1 MKDSGRQKEIR
12 AFLLE
17 QFGPEQGSAMF
28 RRQEQELGT
37 LLEHQQGQSKSQ
49 QKTLTRQILPCIALY
64 RALTG
69 SGFSQEAAYAAV
81 QQYMQE
87 VVAAKQHASMVRM
100 ERVPGF
106 YFLYS
111 LIFRQV
117 MRTADQWES
126 TQKHDKDSFD
136 IAIRRCLWHTACT
149 ENSCPELCRLFCEA
163 DNGTYGG
170 LAKIGFARTTTLGC
184 GGSCCDFHFYRK

>member
-1 MKDSGRQKEIR
+1 MRLFSRGKAWGR
-12 AFLLE
+12 
-17 QFGPEQGSAMF
+17 
-28 RRQEQELGT
+28 
-37 LLEHQQGQSKSQ
+37 SKSQ
-49 QKTLTRQILPCIALY
+49 RKTLTRQILPCIALY

-69 SGFSQEAAYAAV
+69 SGFSQGAAYAAV

-87 VVAAKQHASMVRM
+87 VVAAKQHVSMVRM

-111 LIFRQV
+111 RIFRRV

-136 IAIRRCLWHTACT
+136 ITIRRCLWYTACT
-149 ENSCPELCRLFCEA
+149 ENGCPELCRLFCEA

-170 LAKIGFARTTTLGC
+170 LIKIGFARTTTLGC
-184 GGSCCDFHFYRK
+184 GGDCCDFHFYRK